1 MGGMRGRRMAV
12 GTPGSEQV
20 QRAHSAVDELH
31 EGRVIDLLDLV
42 ARQALVRLRLD
53 GRREAPGLQ
62 GGGTRPRA
70 GRLRRGARAH
80 STAQR
85 AQERPRGSR
94 HGERASEV
102 GSKRACAG
110 REGDATSQPRAR
122 LGRLPT
128 SETDSR
134 DNWRRKSYTT

>member
-31 EGRVIDLLDLV
+31 KGRVIDLLDLV
-42 ARQALVRLRLD
+42 ARQALVRLRFD
-53 GRREAPGLQ
+53 GRREAPGLH

-80 STAQR
+80 GTAQR
-85 AQERPRGSR
+85 AEERPRGSR
-94 HGERASEV
+94 HGQRASEV

-110 REGDATSQPRAR
+110 RGGDATSQPRPR
-122 LGRLPT
+122 LGRLDFGDGQP
-128 SETDSR
+128 R
-134 DNWRRKSYTT
+134 